1 MKSFWFK
8 KGKGPAFIGKYE
20 YDKHGERVFQLVA
33 TSGKSRRVTF
43 ESAAAAKKV
52 GWVLLRK

>member
-8 KGKGPAFIGKYE
+8 KGKGRAYVGKYE
-20 YDKHGERVFQLVA
+20 YDKHGERVFQLLS
-33 TSGKSRRVTF
+33 TSGPYRRVTF

-52 GWVLLRK
+52 GWVLVRK